1 MSDNHDPIP
10 EKILERYIRV
20 RKLALQGVEGEKD
33 NALRML
39 TKMQGQYPDI
49 EEEASFWERI
59 NSDDFDESEE
69 ESSSEELHWSDVWKQ
84 QQKER
89 QSTQWKSR
97 FDQFTQTA
105 TSAFSWAANMASHAF
120 GVQDARNLAMNQS
133 FTNISVRY
141 NPSGSQTMNIR
152 VSEDTL
158 AYIHTLNDEQKATYC
173 NAVAQRV
180 AMELYQSIT
189 SV

>member
-1 MSDNHDPIP
+1 MSDNHNPIP

-59 NSDDFDESEE
+59 NSDDFDDSEE
-69 ESSSEELHWSDVWKQ
+69 ESSEEVHWSDVWKQ

-89 QSTQWKSR
+89 QSNQWKSR

-105 TSAFSWAANMASHAF
+105 SSAFSWAANMASHAF
-120 GVQDARNLAMNQS
+120 GVQDARNLALDQS
-133 FTNISVRY
+133 FTNISVRS

-152 VSEDTL
+152 VNEDTL

-173 NAVAQRV
+173 NVVAQRV

-189 SV
+189 

>member
-1 MSDNHDPIP
+1 MNDDHKPIP

-20 RKLALQGVEGEKD
+20 RKLALHGIDGEKD

-59 NSDDFDESEE
+59 NSDDFEDSDE
-69 ESSSEELHWSDVWKQ
+69 ESSSEEVHWSDVWKQ

-89 QSTQWKSR
+89 QTGQWKSR

-105 TSAFSWAANMASHAF
+105 TNAFSWAANMASHAF
-120 GVQDARNLAMNQS
+120 GVQDARNLALEQS
-133 FTNISVRY
+133 FTNISIRK
-141 NPSGSQTMNIR
+141 NPSGSQTMNVR
-152 VSEDTL
+152 VSEETL
-158 AYIHTLNDEQKATYC
+158 AYIQTLNDEQKATYC
-173 NAVAQRV
+173 NVVAQRV
-180 AMELYQSIT
+180 AMELYQTIT
-189 SV
+189 

>member
-1 MSDNHDPIP
+1 MSDNHNPIP

-39 TKMQGQYPDI
+39 TKMQGQYPNI

-69 ESSSEELHWSDVWKQ
+69 ESSSEEVHWSDVWKQ
-84 QQKER
+84 QQQDR
-89 QSTQWKSR
+89 QGAQWKSR

-105 TSAFSWAANMASHAF
+105 SNAFNWAANVASHAF

-141 NPSGSQTMNIR
+141 NPSGSQTMNVR

-180 AMELYQSIT
+180 AMELYQSMT